1 MKASAIIE
9 AARECIGTPF
19 VHQGRILNKAL
30 DCAGVAVHVF
40 NRMGCEVDQ
49 PAAYSRMPNNAMLE
63 YWADRQPYLTR
74 ETIPQAGD
82 ILLMK
87 FKSEPQHVAIFTGE
101 NLIHAYEAIGRVVEH
116 RLDDKWRKRIVRA
129 YRFKGIEA

>member
-1 MKASAIIE
+1 MKASAIIA

-19 VHQGRILNKAL
+19 AHQGRIINKAL

-40 NRMGCEVDQ
+40 DSMGCEVDQ
-49 PAAYSRMPNNAMLE
+49 PAAYSRTPNNAMLE
-63 YWADRQPYLTR
+63 YWADRQPFLTR

-87 FKSEPQHVAIFTGE
+87 FKREPQHVAIFTGVG
-101 NLIHAYEAIGRVVEH
+101 LIHAYEPFGRVVEH
-116 RLDDKWRKRIVRA
+116 DMDAKWRKRIVRA
-129 YRFKGIEA
+129 YRFVGIEA

>member
-1 MKASAIIE
+1 MKASQIIA

-19 VHQGRILNKAL
+19 AHQGRIINKAL

-40 NRMGCEVDQ
+40 DSMGCEVDQ
-49 PAAYSRMPNNAMLE
+49 PAAYSRTPNNAMLE
-63 YWADRQPYLTR
+63 YWADRQPFLTR

-82 ILLMK
+82 ILLMR
-87 FKSEPQHVAIFTGE
+87 FAGEPQHVAIFTGE

-116 RLDDKWRKRIVRA
+116 RLDAKWRKRIVRA

>member
-1 MKASAIIE
+1 MKASEIIA
-9 AARECIGTPF
+9 AARECIDTPF
-19 VHQGRILNKAL
+19 AHQGRLINKAL

-40 NRMGCEVDQ
+40 DSMGCEVKQ
-49 PAAYSRMPNNAMLE
+49 PAAYSRTPNNAMLE
-63 YWADRQPYLTR
+63 YWADRQPFLTR

-87 FKSEPQHVAIFTGE
+87 FKTEPQHVAIFTGTG
-101 NLIHAYEAIGRVVEH
+101 LIHAYEKFGKVVEH
-116 RLDDKWRKRIVRA
+116 DIDAKWRKRIVRA